1 MKKCLNCMEDYPE
14 EPGLVCP
21 CCGFDNETAEQ
32 EGACLFP
39 GSILQGR
46 YIVGRVQKL
55 RDEDAIYIGWDALFE
70 RKVQIQ
76 EYLPAACGKREEA
89 GSLTCREENQ
99 AAYQAGLERFYR
111 RSRELIRLYQEE
123 DIVTYHACFPAN
135 GTAYAI
141 MDYREEKTLGQWLKG
156 KQISQQDGLYLLQ
169 AACQAAEKVHR
180 IGGYHGRIDADAF
193 WMTSKGHMI
202 LKDFGGW
209 TIAAAEDGK
218 EGAEERRQAPDG
230 ISRDVRG
237 LAGLFLQIVSG
248 KEIRNEDQLEA
259 ELAQGSLQL
268 SEPVL
273 EVMRAALSGSL
284 NSLEPLQGLVPDC
297 KISSGRRA
305 ASAGPS
311 ALREARAAAAEEDAA
326 KAGTPAEEGLFAR
339 IRKKRLF
346 WIIGGGIC
354 VLALAA
360 AGLAA
365 FGLMIRI

>member
-21 CCGFDNETAEQ
+21 CCGFDNEMAEQ
-32 EGACLFP
+32 EGACLLP

-70 RKVQIQ
+70 RKVRIQ
-76 EYLPAACGKREEA
+76 EYLPAAYAEREEA

-99 AAYQAGLERFYR
+99 AAYQAGLEQFYR

-123 DIVTYHACFPAN
+123 DVITYYACFLAN

-141 MDYREEKTLGQWLKG
+141 MDHREEKTLKLWLEG
-156 KQISQQDGLYLLQ
+156 KQIGQEDGLYLLQ
-169 AACQAAEKVHR
+169 AARQAVEKVHK
-180 IGGYHGRIDADAF
+180 IGGYHGQIDADAF

-209 TIAAAEDGK
+209 SLADDKDDREET
-218 EGAEERRQAPDG
+218 EGSRQEPDG
-230 ISRDVRG
+230 ISQDARG

-248 KEIRNEDQLEA
+248 KEIQNEEELEA

-273 EVMRAALSGSL
+273 EVMRKALSYGL
-284 NSLEPLQGLVPDC
+284 NSLEPLQGLDPDRE
-297 KISSGRRA
+297 ISSGRTA
-305 ASAGPS
+305 ASS
-311 ALREARAAAAEEDAA
+311 
-326 KAGTPAEEGLFAR
+326 R
-339 IRKKRLF
+339 IRKKWLP
-346 WIIGGGIC
+346 WIIG
-354 VLALAA
+354 VAA
-360 AGLAA
+360 CILVLAA
-365 FGLMIRI
+365 FGFMIRI

>member
-21 CCGFDNETAEQ
+21 CCGFDNERAEQ
-32 EGACLFP
+32 EGACLLP

-70 RKVQIQ
+70 RKVRIQ
-76 EYLPAACGKREEA
+76 EYLPAAYAEREEA
-89 GSLTCREENQ
+89 GSLTCKEENQ
-99 AAYQAGLERFYR
+99 AAYQAGLEQFYR

-123 DIVTYHACFPAN
+123 DVITYYACFLAN

-141 MDYREEKTLGQWLKG
+141 MDHREEKTLKLWLEG
-156 KQISQQDGLYLLQ
+156 KQIGQEDGLYLLQ
-169 AACQAAEKVHR
+169 AARQAVEKVHR
-180 IGGYHGRIDADAF
+180 IGGYHGQIDADAF

-209 TIAAAEDGK
+209 SLADDRDNR
-218 EGAEERRQAPDG
+218 EETERNRQEPDG
-230 ISRDVRG
+230 ISQDARG

-248 KEIRNEDQLEA
+248 KEIQNEEELEA

-273 EVMRAALSGSL
+273 EVMRKALSYGL
-284 NSLEPLQGLVPDC
+284 NSLEPLQGLDPDHE
-297 KISSGRRA
+297 ISSGQPA
-305 ASAGPS
+305 ASP
-311 ALREARAAAAEEDAA
+311 
-326 KAGTPAEEGLFAR
+326 R
-339 IRKKRLF
+339 IRKNWLP
-346 WIIGGGIC
+346 WIIG
-354 VLALAA
+354 VAA
-360 AGLAA
+360 CILVLAA
-365 FGLMIRI
+365 FGFMIRI